1 MEEKRKK
8 TKLLYLTQLFT
19 EATDENHLVSLN
31 DINSFLES
39 KGIKPVDRKTLYSDL
54 EELRQFGYDILTEIR
69 GGKNFYYLGER
80 HFQLPEL
87 KLLVDTIQASKFMTE
102 AKSRDLIKKIEGLA
116 SKYEAEELHR
126 QVLISGRVKSMNE
139 SIYINV
145 DTLNRAINLDSQV
158 KFQYFQWDVQKKM
171 VLKHEGAFYTV
182 SPWALVFD
190 NENYYLVGFEKD
202 KIKHYRV
209 DKMRALDIINVPR
222 QGKSFF
228 NEDDYTKK
236 AVFGMFGGEVV
247 PVTLEAKNWMA
258 GIIIDRFGVE
268 TPMVPISK
276 DSFEARVEVALSKQ
290 FVGWLVGLGE
300 DIKVVSPPAAVKLVT
315 KETQRLME
323 QYLGIHSET

>member
-19 EATDENHLVSLN
+19 EATDENHKVSLN

-54 EELRQFGYDILTEIR
+54 EELRQFGYDILTEVK
-69 GGKNFYYLGER
+69 GGKNYYCLGER

-87 KLLVDTIQASKFMTE
+87 KLLVDSIQASKFMTE

-158 KFQYFQWDVQKKM
+158 TFQYFQWDVQKNM

-209 DKMRALDIINVPR
+209 DKIRSLDIINVPR
-222 QGKSFF
+222 QGKTFF

-258 GIIIDRFGVE
+258 GIIIDRFGIE
-268 TPMVPISK
+268 TPMTPINK
-276 DSFEARVEVALSKQ
+276 DYFEARVEVALSKQ
-290 FVGWLVGLGE
+290 FVGWLVGLGG

-315 KETQRLME
+315 NETRRLME
-323 QYLGIHSET
+323 QYLGISSET